1 MQKSEKLRDF
11 RRMIRIFEREFAT
24 ELTVETSCCGVTLA
38 QCHALLELDA
48 AGEVS
53 LSGLAEMAGLD
64 KSTLSRTIESLVRDN
79 LVNRTT
85 DSDDRR
91 AVCISLSAMGKERAS
106 AINEMCDEYYGK
118 LLSEIPVSSHAAVI
132 ETLGL
137 IGNAMTKIRLRGSCC
152 AEKENPNG

>member
-1 MQKSEKLRDF
+1 MQKNEKLRDF
-11 RRMIRIFEREFAT
+11 RKMIRVLEREFAT
-24 ELTVETSCCGVTLA
+24 ELALETSCCGVTLA

-53 LSGLAEMAGLD
+53 LSGLADMAGLD
-64 KSTLSRTIESLVRDN
+64 KSTLSRTIESLVREN
-79 LVNRTT
+79 LVERIT

-91 AVCISLSAMGKERAS
+91 AVRISLSGKGRERAS
-106 AINEMCDEYYGK
+106 AINTMCDEYYGK

-137 IGNAMTKIRLRGSCC
+137 IGNAMTEIRLRGSCC